1 MEIKFFTLVLYSI
14 ILGLASSQDV
24 ATPSHTGSGLL
35 QQAIRYLV
43 NYTAAEATAYMD
55 MYNLGS
61 TVAAIAY
68 EKLTEK
74 LGRHICNTSTNIEIK
89 NAPPIRYLI
98 FLLCSFLLSTQFIH
112 TQGIVMIIKD

>member
-1 MEIKFFTLVLYSI
+1 MHKSQQLTSIVTDKMETKFSFTLVLCSI
-14 ILGLASSQDV
+14 TLGLASSQDV
-24 ATPSHTGSGLL
+24 AAPSHTGSSLL

-43 NYTAAEATAYMD
+43 NYTAAEARAHMD

-74 LGRHICNTSTNIEIK
+74 LGK
-89 NAPPIRYLI
+89 
-98 FLLCSFLLSTQFIH
+98 H
-112 TQGIVMIIKD
+112 TYM